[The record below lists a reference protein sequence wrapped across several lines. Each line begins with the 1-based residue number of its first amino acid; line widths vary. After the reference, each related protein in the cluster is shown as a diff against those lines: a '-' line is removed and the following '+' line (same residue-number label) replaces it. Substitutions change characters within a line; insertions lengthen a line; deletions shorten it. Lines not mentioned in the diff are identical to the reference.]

1 MTPPSLSARII
12 GSVFVG
18 PVILAISGYIIFLW
32 LRAGAEGV
40 FGYLTIALFIAVAN
54 TMKEVAAYRKWEA
67 DWESMAP
74 GERERRLRKR
84 NTMIGTALIAV
95 AAFAILAMLSSPA
108 TDGHRREWGQ
118 IALVAVGALYAAWM
132 LWRFLRW
139 LFSRRHSDR
148 SGLVVVAVRKRLVPV
163 VGLSTAY
170 QRLPDYCRTLLNPR
184 S

>member
-18 PVILAISGYIIFLW
+18 PMILAITGYIIFLC

-40 FGYLTIALFIAVAN
+40 FGYLTIALFIAVVN

-67 DWESMAP
+67 EWESMAL
-74 GERERRLRKR
+74 GEREQRRRKR
-84 NTMIGTALIAV
+84 NAMIGTALVAV
-95 AAFAILAMLSSPA
+95 AAFAIFAVLSSSQ
-108 TDGHRREWGQ
+108 TNGHCREWGQ
-118 IALVAVGALYAAWM
+118 IALVAVGVFFAVWM
-132 LWRFLRW
+132 LRRFLGW
-139 LFSRRHSDR
+139 LFRRHNSDR
-148 SGLVVVAVRKRLVPV
+148 SALVVVAVRKRLVPV